1 MLQSEIREALKMRS
15 TTRMLAVAAA
25 MASLVAAPA
34 GAGAEVKIGFLGGFT
49 GPIESLTPPIFEA
62 AQLAATHVNEQGGLL
77 DGQQISMP
85 SADTGC
91 IDATMAVNGA
101 DRLVNTE
108 QVVAIVGALCSGA
121 TIAAANNAGI
131 PAGVVMISPASTSPA
146 LSELDDNDLVF
157 RTPPSD
163 AYQGEILARIL
174 RRHEVDQIAITYV
187 NNDYGKGFA
196 DAVEAAFQAEG
207 GTVAAKEAHEDG
219 KADYRPEIGSLAAA
233 GADTLVVLAYV
244 DGSGQTIIR
253 QAVEG
258 GDFQRF
264 AGGDG
269 MVGDPLIQAAGAG
282 NLDGM
287 ILTRPG
293 SPEMPGSETYRRLA
307 TEAGL
312 DPDATFGAQG
322 YDAAFLLALAIEKN
336 GSADREGLNQALRE
350 VASEP
355 GETILPGEWEKAKRL
370 IGEGQDINYEGATG
384 SLEFDENGDVP
395 GVIEELVIEGS
406 MINPVG
412 LAQ

>member
-1 MLQSEIREALKMRS
+1 MRS
-15 TTRMLAVAAA
+15 TIGILAAAAA
-25 MASLVAAPA
+25 MATLVAAPT

-77 DGQQISMP
+77 DGQQIAMP
-85 SADTGC
+85 TADTGC

-121 TIAAANNAGI
+121 TIAAANNVGI

-174 RRHEVDQIAITYV
+174 RRHDIDQIAITYV

-196 DAVEAAFQAEG
+196 DAVSAAFEAEG
-207 GTVAAKEAHEDG
+207 GTVAINEAHEDG
-219 KADYRPEIGSLAAA
+219 KADYRPEIGSLAAS

-264 AGGDG
+264 AAGDG
-269 MVGDPLIQAAGAG
+269 MVGPPLIQAAGAG

-293 SPEMPGSETYRRLA
+293 SPEVPGSTTYRQLA
-307 TEAGL
+307 TDAGL

-355 GETILPGEWEKAKRL
+355 GEVILPGEWEKAKRL
-370 IGEGQDINYEGATG
+370 IAEGQDINYEGATG
-384 SLEFDENGDVP
+384 SLEFDDNGDVP
-395 GVIEELVIEGS
+395 GVIEELVIEGDMFNS
-406 MINPVG
+406 VG

>member
-1 MLQSEIREALKMRS
+1 MHSTIRMVA
-15 TTRMLAVAAA
+15 AAAA
-25 MASLVAAPA
+25 MATLVAVPA
-34 GAGAEVKIGFLGGFT
+34 AAQDEVKIGFLGGFT
-49 GPIESLTPPIFEA
+49 GPIESLTPPIFDA

-77 DGQQISMP
+77 DGLQIVMP
-85 SADTGC
+85 TADTGC
-91 IDATMAVNGA
+91 VDATMAVNGA

-108 QVVAIVGALCSGA
+108 KVVAIVGALCSGA
-121 TIAAANNAGI
+121 TIAAANNVGM

-146 LSELDDNDLVF
+146 ISELDDNDLVF

-163 AYQGEILARIL
+163 AYQGLVLARIL
-174 RRHEVDQIAITYV
+174 RGHGIDEIAVTYV
-187 NNDYGKGFA
+187 NNDYGRGLA
-196 DAVEAAFQAEG
+196 DAVEAAFQADG

-219 KADYRPEIGSLAAA
+219 KADYRPEIGSLAAT
-233 GADTLVVLAYV
+233 GAETLVVLAYV

-269 MVGDPLIQAAGAG
+269 MVGPALIEAAGAG

-293 SPEMPGSETYRRLA
+293 SPEVPGSDTYRQLA
-307 TEAGL
+307 TDAGL

-322 YDAAFLLALAIEKN
+322 YDAAFLLALAIEKA
-336 GSADREGLNQALRE
+336 GRRIAR
-350 VASEP
+350 ASTRRCAKWRPQP
-355 GETILPGEWEKAKRL
+355 GEIILPGEWEKAKQL
-370 IGEGQDINYEGATG
+370 IADGQDINYEGATG

-395 GVIEELVIEGS
+395 GVIEELVIQGDA
-406 MINPVG
+406 INQS
-412 LAQ
+412 A